1 MLRKYFFQYLFIF
14 TIPPDEAPIMGAIL
28 SLLTSFD
35 VYVLSQGI
43 DREGRFMG
51 RAFSLL
57 SQHLHVRN

>member
-1 MLRKYFFQYLFIF
+1 
-14 TIPPDEAPIMGAIL
+14 MGAIL

-43 DREGRFMG
+43 DREGRFME

-57 SQHLHVRN
+57 SQHLHVREKLKRPDPFSVVTCDA

>member
-1 MLRKYFFQYLFIF
+1 
-14 TIPPDEAPIMGAIL
+14 MGAIL

-43 DREGRFMG
+43 DREGRFME

-57 SQHLHVRN
+57 SQHLHVREKLKSPDPFSVVTCDA